1 MNTFMAG
8 KFGKATALTGTI
20 VIPVLIAMLL
30 MPLRDFISPTDV
42 AMLQLV
48 WIAWMAQQFGK
59 SWAIATTVLSVGLL
73 NWCFVAPYYTLHV
86 DDSSNLISF
95 LVMLSLGLFISY
107 LSDQNQR
114 RLHKTRLAM
123 SQMRAMY
130 MLAKGVNSCR
140 DWTAQCHYA
149 ARLLTRRLKTTV
161 LLVPH
166 SAVPPTVSEQIA
178 LPLGQPQI
186 AGWLLLDDA
195 VYRRQQPLIH
205 AAQSLLSQ
213 SANSLQLQQQAQQQ
227 QLQMELEQHR
237 AMLLRSLSH
246 DLRTPL
252 ATIMGASSMLADA
265 DLPLTLAQ
273 RQQQAANI
281 YQQSKLLD
289 LHFEK
294 VLELSKAQLCG
305 DSLQFSS
312 FSSDELIAG
321 ALARRPDLTA
331 IVRNEFQLCAPLP
344 LSGNLDLLE
353 IALANLL
360 ENAVKYGQAPYV
372 LQLSVQNDISPAD
385 YCLKLSHPLAS
396 KNQQVPDRSHGLGT
410 LICQTVAALHQ
421 GRFRLQ
427 LPASEQEQ
435 TQRHA
440 TPSKTTPS
448 KTTQISATQVTAIL
462 EWRV

>member
-1 MNTFMAG
+1 MTWLAREKLG
-8 KFGKATALTGTI
+8 KTTALTGTV
-20 VIPVLIAMLL
+20 VIPVLITVLL
-30 MPLRDFISPTDV
+30 LPLRDFISPTDV
-42 AMLQLV
+42 AMLQLL

-95 LVMLSLGLFISY
+95 MVMLSLGIFISY

-130 MLAKGVNSCR
+130 MLAKGVNSCS
-140 DWTAQCHYA
+140 DWTAQCRYA

-161 LLVPH
+161 TLTPD
-166 SAVPPTVSEQIA
+166 ATPPPADTTHIA
-178 LPLGQPQI
+178 LPLGHPKI
-186 AGWLLLDDA
+186 AGWMLLQHD

-213 SANSLQLQQQAQQQ
+213 IASSVQLQQQAQQQ

-252 ATIMGASSMLADA
+252 ATIMGASSMLADT
-265 DLPLTLAQ
+265 DVPLTLQQ

-321 ALARRPDLTA
+321 ALARRPDLTTM
-331 IVRNEFQLCAPLP
+331 VRADFQLGATLQLC
-344 LSGNLDLLE
+344 GNLDLLE

-360 ENAVKYGQAPYV
+360 ENAVKYGQAPYLLQMSAQTQSSPGQYS
-372 LQLSVQNDISPAD
+372 LQLR
-385 YCLKLSHPLAS
+385 HPLAAQN
-396 KNQQVPDRSHGLGT
+396 KAIPDRSHGLGT

-421 GRFRLQ
+421 GQFRLQ
-427 LPASEQEQ
+427 LPV
-435 TQRHA
+435 
-440 TPSKTTPS
+440 SKLAQGAAQVAVTE
-448 KTTQISATQVTAIL
+448 VTAVL
-462 EWRV
+462 EWQA

>member
-1 MNTFMAG
+1 MTLLARG
-8 KFGKATALTGTI
+8 KFGKAAALAGTVVVPALI
-20 VIPVLIAMLL
+20 TVLLL
-30 MPLRDFISPTDV
+30 PLRDFISPTDV

-59 SWAIATTVLSVGLL
+59 SWSIATTVLCVGLL

-86 DDSSNLISF
+86 DDPSNLISF
-95 LVMLSLGLFISY
+95 LVMLSLGVFISY

-114 RLHKTRLAM
+114 RLRKTRLAM

-130 MLAKGVNSCR
+130 MLAKGVNSCS
-140 DWTAQCHYA
+140 DWTAQCQYA
-149 ARLLTRRLKTTV
+149 ARLLSRRLKAEV
-161 LLVPH
+161 LLQATP
-166 SAVPPTVSEQIA
+166 VPPQLTAGNMA
-178 LPLGQPQI
+178 LPLGKPLV
-186 AGWLLLDDA
+186 AGWMIVSET
-195 VYRRQQPLIH
+195 VYLPHQPLLN

-213 SANSLQLQQQAQQQ
+213 SASAVQLQHQARQQ

-265 DLPLTLAQ
+265 DLPLTLEQ

-321 ALARRPDLTA
+321 ALARRSDLTA
-331 IVRNEFQLCAPLP
+331 IVRADFQLGAPLQ
-344 LSGNLDLLE
+344 LCGNLDLLE
-353 IALANLL
+353 IALANMM
-360 ENAVKYGQAPYV
+360 ENAVKYGQAPFS
-372 LQLSVQNDISPAD
+372 LQLSRQNTATSEA
-385 YCLKLSHPLAS
+385 YTLQLCHLLATQ
-396 KNQQVPDRSHGLGT
+396 NQAVPDRSHGLGT

-421 GRFRLQ
+421 GQFQLA
-427 LPASEQEQ
+427 LPAQAQ
-435 TQRHA
+435 GLV
-440 TPSKTTPS
+440 
-448 KTTQISATQVTAIL
+448 SATLQWSTPEVST
-462 EWRV
+462 

>member
-1 MNTFMAG
+1 MNVLTAG
-8 KFGKATALTGTI
+8 KFGKTTALAGTV
-20 VIPVLIAMLL
+20 VIPVLITVLL
-30 MPLRDFISPTDV
+30 LPLRDFISPTDV
-42 AMLQLV
+42 AMLQLL
-48 WIAWMAQQFGK
+48 WIAWVAQRFGK

-73 NWCFVAPYYTLHV
+73 NWCFVVPYYTLHV

-95 LVMLSLGLFISY
+95 LVMLSLGVFISY

-130 MLAKGVNSCR
+130 MLAKGVHSCS

-149 ARLLTRRLKTTV
+149 ARLLTRRLKTIVT
-161 LLVPH
+161 L
-166 SAVPPTVSEQIA
+166 SAEATPPPTDATQIA
-178 LPLGQPQI
+178 LPLGKPNI
-186 AGWLLLDDA
+186 AGWMLLQQD

-213 SANSLQLQQQAQQQ
+213 SASSVQLQQQAQQQ

-265 DLPLTLAQ
+265 EVPLTLEQ

-294 VLELSKAQLCG
+294 VLELSKAQLSG
-305 DSLQFSS
+305 DSLQFSC

-331 IVRNEFQLCAPLP
+331 VVRADFQLGAPLQ
-344 LSGNLDLLE
+344 LCGNLDLLE
-353 IALANLL
+353 IAVANLL
-360 ENAVKYGQAPYV
+360 ENAVKYGQAPFE
-372 LQLSVQNDISPAD
+372 LQLTALHQSSPVQ
-385 YCLKLSHPLAS
+385 YRLQLSHPLAS
-396 KNQQVPDRSHGLGT
+396 QNRTIPDRSHGLGT

-421 GRFRLQ
+421 GQFRLK
-427 LPASEQEQ
+427 LPTGAAAS
-435 TQRHA
+435 
-440 TPSKTTPS
+440 
-448 KTTQISATQVTAIL
+448 TQVKAYMEKAHQVIATL
-462 EWRV
+462 EWQA

>member
-1 MNTFMAG
+1 MTLFAHWRSG
-8 KFGKATALTGTI
+8 KTAALVGTI
-20 VIPVLIAMLL
+20 VVPALITVLLL
-30 MPLRDFISPTDV
+30 PLRDFISPTDV

-59 SWAIATTVLSVGLL
+59 RWSIATTVICVGLL
-73 NWCFVAPYYTLHV
+73 NWCFVVPYYTLHV
-86 DDSSNLISF
+86 DDPSNLISF
-95 LVMLSLGLFISY
+95 LVMLSLGIFISY

-114 RLHKTRLAM
+114 RLRKTRLAM

-130 MLAKGVNSCR
+130 MLAKGVNSCS
-140 DWTAQCHYA
+140 DWTAQCQYA
-149 ARLLTRRLKTTV
+149 ARLLSRRLNAEV
-161 LLVPH
+161 LLQATP
-166 SAVPPTVSEQIA
+166 VPPQLAAGLMA
-178 LPLGQPQI
+178 LPLGKPLV
-186 AGWLLLDDA
+186 AGWIIVRET
-195 VYRRQQPLIH
+195 VYLPHQPLLN

-213 SANSLQLQQQAQQQ
+213 SASALQLQHQASQQ

-265 DLPLTLAQ
+265 DLPLTLEQ

-281 YQQSKLLD
+281 YQQSTLLD

-294 VLELSKAQLCG
+294 VLELSKAQLSG

-331 IVRNEFQLCAPLP
+331 IVRTDFQLGAPVQLC
-344 LSGNLDLLE
+344 GNLDLLE
-353 IALANLL
+353 IALANML
-360 ENAVKYGQAPYV
+360 ENAVKYGQPPFS
-372 LQLSVQNDISPAD
+372 LQLSTQNTGVSEG
-385 YCLKLSHPLAS
+385 YTLQLSHLLATQ
-396 KNQQVPDRSHGLGT
+396 NREVPDRSHGLGT

-421 GRFRLQ
+421 GQFQLA
-427 LPASEQEQ
+427 LPAKAQGLVN
-435 TQRHA
+435 A
-440 TPSKTTPS
+440 TLIWSAPEVSK
-448 KTTQISATQVTAIL
+448 
-462 EWRV
+462 

>member
-1 MNTFMAG
+1 MTWVAREKLG
-8 KFGKATALTGTI
+8 KTTALAGTV
-20 VIPVLIAMLL
+20 VIPVLITVLL
-30 MPLRDFISPTDV
+30 LPLRDFISPTDV

-59 SWAIATTVLSVGLL
+59 SWAIATTVLCVGLL

-95 LVMLSLGLFISY
+95 LVMLSLGIFISY

-130 MLAKGVNSCR
+130 MLAKGVNSCS
-140 DWTAQCHYA
+140 DWTAQCQYA
-149 ARLLTRRLKTTV
+149 ARLLTRRLKATV
-161 LLVPH
+161 VLEP
-166 SAVPPTVSEQIA
+166 SATPPQQVVGQIV
-178 LPLGQPQI
+178 LPLGQPKV
-186 AGWLLLDDA
+186 AGWMLLQQD

-213 SANSLQLQQQAQQQ
+213 SASNVQLQQQAQQQ

-252 ATIMGASSMLADA
+252 ATIMGASSMLADT
-265 DLPLTLAQ
+265 DVPLTLDQ

-294 VLELSKAQLCG
+294 VLELSKAQLSS

-331 IVRNEFQLCAPLP
+331 IVRADFQLCAPLQ

-353 IALANLL
+353 IALANML
-360 ENAVKYGQAPYV
+360 ENAVKYGQAPFE
-372 LQLSVQNDISPAD
+372 LQLSAQTQSSTGQ
-385 YCLKLSHPLAS
+385 YSLQLSHPLAS
-396 KNQQVPDRSHGLGT
+396 QNKAIPDRSHGLGT

-421 GRFRLQ
+421 GQFRLQ
-427 LPASEQEQ
+427 LPTSE
-435 TQRHA
+435 HA
-440 TPSKTTPS
+440 
-448 KTTQISATQVTAIL
+448 ATQVNATL
-462 EWRV
+462 EWRA

>member
-1 MNTFMAG
+1 MSLFTAG
-8 KFGKATALTGTI
+8 ELGKTTALAGTVI
-20 VIPVLIAMLL
+20 IPVLITVLL
-30 MPLRDFISPTDV
+30 LPLRDFISPTDV

-59 SWAIATTVLSVGLL
+59 SWAIATTVLCVGLL

-95 LVMLSLGLFISY
+95 MVMLSLGIFISY
-107 LSDQNQR
+107 LSDQSQR

-130 MLAKGVNSCR
+130 MLAKGVNSCS
-140 DWTAQCHYA
+140 DWTAQCQYA
-149 ARLLTRRLKTTV
+149 ARLLTRRLKASVV
-161 LLVPH
+161 LEP
-166 SAVPPTVSEQIA
+166 SATPPQPVEGQVVSQIV
-178 LPLGQPQI
+178 LPLGQPKV
-186 AGWLLLDDA
+186 AGWMLLDEA

-213 SANSLQLQQQAQQQ
+213 SARSVQLQQQAQQQ

-252 ATIMGASSMLADA
+252 ATIMGASSMLADT

-305 DSLQFSS
+305 DSLQLSS

-321 ALARRPDLTA
+321 ALARRPDLTTV
-331 IVRNEFQLCAPLP
+331 VRADFQLGAPLQ
-344 LSGNLDLLE
+344 LCGNLDLLE
-353 IALANLL
+353 IALANML
-360 ENAVKYGQAPYV
+360 ENAVKYGQAPFA
-372 LQLSVQNDISPAD
+372 LQLSAHTQSSPGQ
-385 YCLKLSHPLAS
+385 YSLLLSHPLAAQN
-396 KNQQVPDRSHGLGT
+396 KAIPDRSHGLGT

-421 GRFRLQ
+421 GQFRLQ
-427 LPASEQEQ
+427 LPDPAQVSA
-435 TQRHA
+435 RV
-440 TPSKTTPS
+440 
-448 KTTQISATQVTAIL
+448 SATL
-462 EWRV
+462 EWQA